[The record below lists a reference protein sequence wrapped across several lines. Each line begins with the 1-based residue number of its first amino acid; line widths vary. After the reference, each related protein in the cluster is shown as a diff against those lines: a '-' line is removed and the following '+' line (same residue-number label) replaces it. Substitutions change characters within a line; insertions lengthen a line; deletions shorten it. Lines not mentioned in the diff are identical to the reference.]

1 MGTVEIK
8 DSLGA
13 PLSDSEVSTLE
24 GQLRVSLPLDYA
36 AFLQEHNGGSPYP
49 NVFPITGFDMDNQ
62 GILTYFFGVKSGAAT
77 DLVDSA
83 QVFHN
88 RVPPELLPIATD
100 VFGNLVCLAV
110 SGPDRGK
117 VYFWFH
123 EEESDDDEA
132 PTYDN
137 VYFVADS
144 FTELITSL
152 TELEEDP

>member
-1 MGTVEIK
+1 MSDT
-8 DSLGA
+8 LGP
-13 PLSDSEVSTLE
+13 PLSDVQIATLE
-24 GQLRVSLPLDYA
+24 NQLGVSLPPDYA
-36 AFLQEHNGGSPYP
+36 SFLREHNGGAPYP
-49 NVFPITGFDMDNQ
+49 NVFPISGFDLDHQ
-62 GILTYFFGVKSGAAT
+62 GTLAYFFGVKPGVPT
-77 DLVDSA
+77 DLVNNA
-83 QVFHN
+83 RVFRN
-88 RVPPELLPIATD
+88 RVPPELLPVAAG
-100 VFGNLVCLAV
+100 VFGDLICLAV

-123 EEESDDDEA
+123 EEESDDGEA